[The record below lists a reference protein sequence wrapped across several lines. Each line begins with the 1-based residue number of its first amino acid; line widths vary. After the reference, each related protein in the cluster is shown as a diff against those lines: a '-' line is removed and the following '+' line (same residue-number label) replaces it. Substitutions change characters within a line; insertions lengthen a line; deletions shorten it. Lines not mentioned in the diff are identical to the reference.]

1 MSRRVG
7 IVGLGRMG
15 LPMCVRLAERGFA
28 VSATDIR
35 PGLQTSVTEAR
46 AHWDDSAAEVAA
58 RCEVLITMLP
68 GPHEVVGMM
77 GEVLGALSPGCTW
90 IDMSSATPAVG
101 AQIALAA
108 KGRDVRI
115 LDAPVGGGPPEARNG
130 RLLVF
135 AGGSAD
141 DLGAQRDVL
150 DSLAERVL
158 HVGMAGSGY
167 AVKLIV
173 NMLWFEQAVAGAEAL
188 SLAARAG
195 LDLETVR
202 LAVQESAAASRF
214 MQRDAPALMTGDDLT
229 SFSLARSH
237 EELAGVL
244 ALGDQLDVPLALAE
258 RATELYAQALERY
271 GDIDGELMAAR
282 LVAERASVDLAAER
296 P

>member
-1 MSRRVG
+1 VSRRIG

-28 VSATDIR
+28 VSATDVR
-35 PGLQTSVTEAR
+35 RGLQTTVTEVR

-68 GPHEVVGMM
+68 GPQEVVAIM
-77 GEVLGALSPGCTW
+77 GEVLEALSPGCTW
-90 IDMSSATPAVG
+90 IDMSSATPAVA
-101 AQIALAA
+101 AQVALVA

-130 RLLVF
+130 GLLVF
-135 AGGSAD
+135 AGGSAG
-141 DLGAQRDVL
+141 DLEAQRDVL
-150 DSLAERVL
+150 DGLAERVL
-158 HVGMAGSGY
+158 HVGPAGSGY

-173 NMLWFEQAVAGAEAL
+173 NMLWFEQAIASAEAL

-195 LDLETVR
+195 LDLDTVR
-202 LAVQESAAASRF
+202 LAIQESAAASRF
-214 MQRDAPALMTGDDLT
+214 MERDSPALMRGDNYDM
-229 SFSLARSH
+229 FSLARSH
-237 EELAGVL
+237 EELAGVM
-244 ALGDQLDVPLALAE
+244 ALGDQLHVPLALAE

-271 GDIDGELMAAR
+271 GDIDGELLAAR
-282 LVAERASVDLAAER
+282 LVAERAGVDLAAEG